1 MSNNLPEIIDYIKSH
16 AKVLK
21 PSRGREQ
28 NYPCPNCNDGKQDN
42 FYFNVEKGTGFCQK
56 CNTKYSAYEYAKIL
70 GYVPEKKKTKS
81 NFLEWIYTDKD
92 GRSLYKK
99 RRYDFPDGN
108 KTYQPVIFYNGSWT
122 PVKAENKELQD
133 IFANTPKVIYNLPK
147 VKQADV
153 VFFTEG
159 EKCAERLQ
167 NEISNADDL
176 IKYRWASTTI
186 YDNTKGKFNRS
197 YTDALQGKIVIIL
210 PDNDETGKEFAE
222 KVLRNIK
229 KYCRALIC
237 NIPDLKEK
245 GDVFDYLETHSFQDF
260 KNLVTDKI
268 PSLGTT
274 DLDRSKRFVRKYK
287 SEILSGENG
296 WHIWTGKKWTPDDNR
311 VMELAKYFSQNM
323 ADELTAKYKENPE
336 TNKQYKILSQT
347 VSRERSIKAII
358 NLSRTD
364 AEIQLKESALD
375 SNINLLNLNNG
386 TYDLVS
392 HIFREHKQDDLLS
405 NILPYD
411 YDPKAKCPIWEKF
424 LNTVFEGNEELIKY
438 IQKILGYTLTGET
451 KLQAWFFLYGSGRNG
466 KSVFSE
472 IISRLM
478 DSYGT
483 KIRTESI
490 MAKEHNSENANPD
503 IAKLKG
509 KRLVIASEISDAHR
523 LNESLIKDLTGGDKI
538 SARFLNRNPIEFS
551 PQCKLFMYG
560 NHKPFVR
567 GTDDGIWRRIKLIP
581 FKYTIPENAVDP
593 LLIEKLTKEISGIL
607 NWCLI
612 GLKELQKQNYLI
624 NEPDIIKD
632 ETKAYRSEMD
642 VIGQFLEEYGYTYNQ
657 FYKEK
662 MKTVY
667 EDYTEYCKCNGY
679 ATLSQRRITDYLNSK
694 GVMSA
699 VGSGNARIYQG
710 IGKTA

>member
-1 MSNNLPEIIDYIKSH
+1 MSNNLPELIDYIKSH
-16 AKVLK
+16 TKVLK

-28 NYPCPNCNDGKQDN
+28 NYSCPNCNDGKPDN
-42 FYFNVEKGTGFCQK
+42 FNFNIEKGTGYCQK
-56 CNTKYSAYEYAKIL
+56 CNTKYSAFDYAKIL
-70 GYVPEKKKTKS
+70 GYVSEKRKPRN
-81 NFLEWIYTDKD
+81 NFLEWTYTDKD
-92 GRSLYKK
+92 GRELYKK
-99 RRYDFPDGN
+99 RRYDFPDG
-108 KTYQPVIFYNGSWT
+108 KKAYQPVIFHNGSWT
-122 PVKAENKELQD
+122 PVKAENDDLKD
-133 IFANTPKVIYNLPK
+133 IFAVTPKVLYNLPK
-147 VKQADV
+147 VKQADII
-153 VFFTEG
+153 FFTEG

-167 NEISNADDL
+167 SEISKADDL
-176 IKYRWASTTI
+176 IKFLWAATTI
-186 YDNTKGKFNRS
+186 YDNSKEKFNRS
-197 YTDALQGKIVIIL
+197 YIESLQGKIVIIL
-210 PDNDETGKEFAE
+210 PDNDKTGKEFAE
-222 KVLRNIK
+222 KILRSIK

-237 NIPDLKEK
+237 EIPNLAEKE
-245 GDVFDYLETHSFQDF
+245 DIFDFLEKNSFQDF

-287 SEILSGENG
+287 TEILSGENG
-296 WHIWTGKKWTPDDNR
+296 WHIWTGKKWTSDDNR

-323 ADELTAKYKENPE
+323 ADELTQKYKENPE

-364 AEIQLKESALD
+364 AEIQIRESALD

-392 HIFREHKQDDLLS
+392 HKFRDHKQDDLVS
-405 NILPYD
+405 NILSYD
-411 YDPKAKCPIWEKF
+411 YDPKAKCPQWEKF
-424 LNTVFEGNEELIKY
+424 LNTVFEGNQELIKY
-438 IQKILGYTLTGET
+438 IQKIVGYTLTGET
-451 KLQAWFFLYGSGRNG
+451 KLQAWYFLYGSGRNG

-478 DSYGT
+478 ESYGT

-551 PQCKLFMYG
+551 PQCKLYMYG

-567 GTDDGIWRRIKLIP
+567 GTDEGIWRRIKLIP
-581 FKYTIPENAVDP
+581 FKYTIPEKDVDP
-593 LLIEKLTKEISGIL
+593 LLIEKLTKELSGIL
-607 NWCLI
+607 NWSLA
-612 GLKELQKQNYLI
+612 GLKELQKQKYLI
-624 NEPDIIKD
+624 NEPEIIKD

-642 VIGQFLEEYGYTYNQ
+642 VIGQFLEEYNYTIDSML
-657 FYKEK
+657 KIEC
-662 MKTVY
+662 KTVY
-667 EDYTEYCKCNGY
+667 DEYIEYCKNNGFSS
-679 ATLSQRRITDYLNSK
+679 LSHRRVSDNLKSRGIHSEAGSRNVKFYK
-694 GVMSA
+694 GL
-699 VGSGNARIYQG
+699 
-710 IGKTA
+710 GKS